1 MINLL
6 KSKLPESKE
15 NNIIWKSHTPVL
27 YEKYCQYIPEQ
38 EKIQKNCNI
47 DSSVPKVLKVIP
59 VPNNRIKV
67 ELVNTTIPS
76 DRVHAIIPVDI
87 NQSNIPVGK
96 SRNSI
101 LEDRNCVAPVELD
114 IANIPVDKM
123 RAVVDHRV
131 NTIKPRDTKVS
142 RVSKNTKDKKVGP
155 MKIILEESLSYDTFR
170 DDVRDKIINFISS
183 KEFAKVFG
191 MTKSAEI
198 MSGIANDRFNKS
210 TALFISFLFDKC
222 VVYNNNN
229 IIYNKNNGII
239 MIS

>member
-1 MINLL
+1 MINIL

-15 NNIIWKSHTPVL
+15 NNIIWMSNNPVL

-38 EKIQKNCNI
+38 EKLQKKCNI
-47 DSSVPKVLKVIP
+47 VSSVSSGSTVPKVLNVIP

-76 DRVHAIIPVDI
+76 DRVRAIIPVDI
-87 NQSNIPVGK
+87 SESNIPVGK

-114 IANIPVDKM
+114 VANIPVDKM
-123 RAVVDHRV
+123 RAAVDHRV
-131 NTIKPRDTKVS
+131 NTIKPRDTKG
-142 RVSKNTKDKKVGP
+142 KKVGP
-155 MKIILEESLSYDTFR
+155 MKIILDESLSYDTFR

-222 VVYNNNN
+222 VVYNKNN

>member
-1 MINLL
+1 MINIL

-15 NNIIWKSHTPVL
+15 NNIIWKSNNPVL

-38 EKIQKNCNI
+38 EKFQKKCNI
-47 DSSVPKVLKVIP
+47 VPRVLNVIP
-59 VPNNRIKV
+59 VSNNRIKV

-76 DRVHAIIPVDI
+76 DRVRAIIPVDI
-87 NQSNIPVGK
+87 SESNIPVGK

-114 IANIPVDKM
+114 VANVPVDKM

-131 NTIKPRDTKVS
+131 NTIKPKDTKG
-142 RVSKNTKDKKVGP
+142 KKVGP

-222 VVYNNNN
+222 VVYNKNN

>member
-1 MINLL
+1 MYMINIL

-15 NNIIWKSHTPVL
+15 NNIIWMSNNPVL
-27 YEKYCQYIPEQ
+27 YKKYCQYIPKQ
-38 EKIQKNCNI
+38 EIIQKNSTI
-47 DSSVPKVLKVIP
+47 PKVLNVIP
-59 VPNNRIKV
+59 VPINRIKV

-76 DRVHAIIPVDI
+76 GRVHAIIPVELDV
-87 NQSNIPVGK
+87 SNIPEDN

-101 LEDRNCVAPVELD
+101 LEDRNCVVPVELD
-114 IANIPVDKM
+114 VSNIPVDKM
-123 RAVVDHRV
+123 RAVVEDRV

-142 RVSKNTKDKKVGP
+142 RVSKDKKVGP
-155 MKIILEESLSYDTFR
+155 MKIILDESLSYDTFR
-170 DDVRDKIINFISS
+170 NDVRDKIINFISS
-183 KEFAKVFG
+183 KEFSKVFG

-222 VVYNNNN
+222 VVYNKNN